1 MGCMVIT
8 KVVMILSL
16 WENNEVAEL
25 NLYKCKKCGWEIEAP
40 SEGADILMDGGIAYF
55 ICNNCK
61 NGFCRTF
68 EFGNEDELDMSC
80 PKCKSQDITGWK
92 PEVICPKC
100 GGELEDLGISCLVD

>member
-55 ICNNCK
+55 ICNNC
-61 NGFCRTF
+61 NNVFRRTF
-68 EFGNEDELDMSC
+68 EFGCEDEISRNC
-80 PKCKSQDITGWK
+80 PKCKSHNTDNWK
-92 PEVICPKC
+92 PGKICPEC
-100 GGELEDLGISCLVD
+100 GGELEDLGVSCWED